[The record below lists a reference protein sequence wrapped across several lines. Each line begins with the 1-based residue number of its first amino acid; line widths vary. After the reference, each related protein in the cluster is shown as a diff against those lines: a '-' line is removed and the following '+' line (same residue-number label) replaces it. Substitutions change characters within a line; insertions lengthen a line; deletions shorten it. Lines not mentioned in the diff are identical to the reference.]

1 MDNTVLQK
9 LLHSHVLFWN
19 DEDKWRKTFIQP
31 SHVMGGYSTVTE
43 KMPAKVM
50 HDFLKFH
57 ANRIQQS
64 MKFYIP
70 SVDADNTLT
79 KDELMKLGSDL
90 KMFLPFR
97 STFVQQEAEA
107 ELQYEATNE
116 INTQYVIQNVY
127 LEDVGF
133 QDDEDSQ
140 IFKGNISL
148 YIKNT
153 NEFYF
158 DPNDYYFS
166 YRENGDYTFWLP
178 DGSPFKNYTDLRGD
192 NNDQYNNATLNAM
205 VNSLVS
211 THYTLALLL
220 TYPQI
225 VNKQDVLGITP
236 ANAKM
241 VPFSK
246 KFSSSEFLRKPK
258 YEHKVLKLD
267 LFGANDTGK
276 KGSTGV
282 GGSRAFHAV
291 RKHIRQYSDGKITFV
306 KAHFR
311 GSKDVGLVT
320 KDYEIV
326 NRSK

>member
-1 MDNTVLQK
+1 MDNSVLQK

-19 DEDKWRKTFIQP
+19 DEDKWRKTFLQP

-70 SVDADNTLT
+70 YVDKDNNLSE
-79 KDELMKLGSDL
+79 DELIKLGSDL

-97 STFVQQEAEA
+97 STFIQQETEA
-107 ELQYEATNE
+107 ELQYEATGE
-116 INTQYVIQNVY
+116 IDTKYVIQNVY

-192 NNDQYNNATLNAM
+192 SNDQYNNATLNAM

-225 VNKQDVLGITP
+225 VHKQDVLGITP
-236 ANAKM
+236 ANASK
-241 VPFSK
+241 VPFSR
-246 KFSSSEFLRKPK
+246 KFTMSEFLRKPK

-267 LFGANDTGK
+267 LFGTNDTNSS
-276 KGSTGV
+276 STGE